1 MVTSRRSSQE
11 KAPWRNLP
19 SLEGTVERQFLHPVL
34 LGESIL
40 PYRLFRSFEGV
51 IPVTP
56 TGRLLDSAA
65 AGDAGLERLAGW
77 MEAAEAAWV
86 EHGRGK
92 RSFVEQLDYIGQLS
106 S

>member
-1 MVTSRRSSQE
+1 MVPGDASRFASSACQSASWSRSSQE

-86 EHGRGK
+86 ECA
-92 RSFVEQLDYIGQLS
+92 I
-106 S
+106 